1 MTKGGDFMVGSSS
14 KLLVILTMESSPE
27 VSMGK
32 ISRAF
37 LVVFFRGKS
46 DPWILQKVG
55 RLEIDLFFVDQ
66 LGSLFS
72 IEGAP

>member
-46 DPWILQKVG
+46 DP
-55 RLEIDLFFVDQ
+55 
-66 LGSLFS
+66 
-72 IEGAP
+72 

>member
-37 LVVFFRGKS
+37 LVVFFEVNLIHEFYK
-46 DPWILQKVG
+46 K
-55 RLEIDLFFVDQ
+55 
-66 LGSLFS
+66 
-72 IEGAP
+72 